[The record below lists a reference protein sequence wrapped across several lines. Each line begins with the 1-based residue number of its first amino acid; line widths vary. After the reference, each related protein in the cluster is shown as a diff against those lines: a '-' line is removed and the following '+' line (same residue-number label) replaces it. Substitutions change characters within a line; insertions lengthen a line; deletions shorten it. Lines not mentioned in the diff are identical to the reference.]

1 MANISIQELR
11 NHSRDVIGRADR
23 GERIT
28 ITRYGRPVAELRPA
42 LRATASAE
50 RLLARHRLLLEVDAA
65 ALRADADKVISS
77 QL

>member
-28 ITRYGRPVAELRPA
+28 ITRYGKPVAELRPA
-42 LRATASAE
+42 LKKQGFAVQQVVA
-50 RLLARHRLLLEVDAA
+50 
-65 ALRADADKVISS
+65 
-77 QL
+77 